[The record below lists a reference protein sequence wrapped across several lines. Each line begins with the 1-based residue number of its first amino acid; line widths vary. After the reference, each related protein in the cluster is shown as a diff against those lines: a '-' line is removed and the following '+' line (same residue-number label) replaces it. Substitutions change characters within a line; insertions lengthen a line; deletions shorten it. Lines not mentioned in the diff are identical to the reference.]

1 MQSASFQCPYE
12 CCQPRFRSS
21 LGLLMATLVML
32 LEQAG
37 NSSTPQM
44 IPPAY
49 YLIDFHLH
57 LPMSE
62 DSQDALLTL

>member
-1 MQSASFQCPYE
+1 
-12 CCQPRFRSS
+12 
-21 LGLLMATLVML
+21 MATLVML